1 MFRVDN
7 TNPTLYEPPAVE
19 EADAGPKDEFLRLLV
34 AQMQNQD
41 PLNPQ
46 DGAEFVAQLAQ
57 FANLEIGIET
67 NTRLASLESGQVSS
81 SRATMM
87 GLVGKRVT
95 VDASQISLTGDATEA
110 EFTIDLDDAAAKVD
124 VVVRNENGDEV
135 ARIEAGA
142 NPAGDIVV
150 DWDGTDAN
158 GVALPEGSYS
168 IEVEATNGEDGVI
181 EASIS
186 LSGTTTS
193 VEFSEDGGTLLGLGG
208 ILVSP
213 AAIQSVADGT

>member
-1 MFRVDN
+1 MKVDN
-7 TNPTLYEPPAVE
+7 TNPTLYEPPPVE
-19 EADAGPKDEFLRLLV
+19 EAEAGPKNEFLRLLV

-46 DGAEFVAQLAQ
+46 DGSEFVAQLAQ

-67 NTRLASLESGQVSS
+67 NTRLAALESGQVSS

-95 VDASQISLTGDATEA
+95 VDASQINLTGDATEA
-110 EFTIDLDDAAAKVD
+110 EFTVDLDDAATKVD
-124 VVVRNENGDEV
+124 VVIRNENGDEV
-135 ARIEAGA
+135 ARIQAGA

-150 DWDGTDAN
+150 DWDGKDAN
-158 GVALPEGSYS
+158 GIALPEGSYS
-168 IEVEATNGEDGVI
+168 VEVEATSGEDGVI

-193 VEFSEDGGTLLGLGG
+193 IEFSEDGGTLLGLGG

-213 AAIQSVADGT
+213 AAIQSVANGT